1 MAALARVALSMVA
14 LNLAYGCTSHGCTSY
29 GCACQEEH
37 FDLIFSLNDTTG
49 AGHIKVAELAQ
60 FMESLGHG
68 LPAHQLEE
76 MIKDMGMDEDIDRTI
91 FLDGF
96 LPELSEAGRSWR
108 SIFRPSF
115 LELLEREGHST
126 RIIFRSTFLE
136 FMRRTL
142 VRC

>member
-1 MAALARVALSMVA
+1 M
-14 LNLAYGCTSHGCTSY
+14 Y

-96 LPELSEAGRSWR
+96 LPELSEA
-108 SIFRPSF
+108 
-115 LELLEREGHST
+115 
-126 RIIFRSTFLE
+126 
-136 FMRRTL
+136 TL
-142 VRC
+142 TLTLILTLTLTLTLILNLTLTLTLTLPGWDPLAH

>member
-1 MAALARVALSMVA
+1 MLGLHLVWLHLVWLHLVWLHFVGCTS
-14 LNLAYGCTSHGCTSY
+14 YGCTSHGCTLY

-96 LPELSEAGRSWR
+96 LLG
-108 SIFRPSF
+108 
-115 LELLEREGHST
+115 G
-126 RIIFRSTFLE
+126 
-136 FMRRTL
+136 
-142 VRC
+142 